1 MTDSIL
7 MNLITPSLAAFL
19 TWVFTKRKNK
29 AEVKSSELDNY
40 DKNLKIYQNIIDDLK
55 VRMDQLLASNQN
67 LVESLR
73 KQVESNREM
82 LLEQERL
89 RNLLTWESSGSR
101 EPKSVLSER
110 EKNYP

>member
-7 MNLITPSLAAFL
+7 MNLITPSVAAFL
-19 TWVFTKRKNK
+19 AWVFTKRKNK

-40 DKNLKIYQNIIDDLK
+40 DKNLKIYQDIIDDLK

-67 LVESLR
+67 LIESLR
-73 KQVESNREM
+73 RQVDSNREM

-89 RNLLTWESSGSR
+89 RNQLTAKSTGSR
-101 EPKSVLSER
+101 EPHTVLSGR
-110 EKNYP
+110 KKNYP